1 MSYEIVKTLS
11 VKQNEQNKWY
21 AKVVSACN
29 NCYPHYY
36 SAWDYGFFDTKE
48 ELQKSLLLDFFHGN
62 FHGGTSTKYG
72 QFIKSLG
79 GWGSKQDNGSYVCK
93 IHRFY
98 DDIIYGSLY
107 GNKYKDVDRKICSK
121 LSIRRDRELK
131 RYLYK
136 EFQQFSNTHK
146 PCKLRIWSYNKY
158 LDNWVAG
165 AYLHTYYKQR
175 KGAYFT
181 TSYENATVYNKTSK
195 IGYLTKL
202 AEQNGYRVEKIYI

>member
-1 MSYEIVKTLS
+1 MSYEIVKTLGLH
-11 VKQNEQNKWY
+11 QNENGKWY

-36 SAWDYGFFDTKE
+36 NSWDYGFFDTKE
-48 ELQKSLLLDFFHGN
+48 DLQKSLLLDFFHGN

-79 GWGSKQDNGSYVCK
+79 GWGSRQDNGSYVCR
-93 IHRFY
+93 IHKFY

-107 GNKYKDVDRKICSK
+107 GNKYKNVNRELCRK

-136 EFQQFSNTHK
+136 EFQDFSNTHK
-146 PCKLRIWSYNKY
+146 PVKLRTWSYSNFLKE
-158 LDNWVAG
+158 WVAG
-165 AYLHTYYKQR
+165 AYIQTNYKQR
-175 KGAYFT
+175 KGAWLT
-181 TSYENATVYNKTSK
+181 GSYENATVYTKTSK
-195 IGYLTKL
+195 IGYLTNI
-202 AEQNGYRVEKIYI
+202 AEKNGLRVEKIYV